1 MVMIGEP
8 KGMGCRT
15 IQKSE
20 RFVERIAVLIVDDN
34 ATVRDGLQSIL
45 QANDD
50 INVVGEAVDG
60 ADAIAQAER
69 MRPEVILMDAQMPGI
84 DGIEATRRIK
94 QQLPDAKILF
104 LTVHSGYIEEAM
116 AAGADANLMKDTDR
130 ETLLATIRELGGR
143 RKR

>member
-20 RFVERIAVLIVDDN
+20 RLVERIAVLIVDDN

-50 INVVGEAVDG
+50 ITVVGEAVNG
-60 ADAIAQAER
+60 AEAIAQAER
-69 MRPEVILMDAQMPGI
+69 LRPEVILMDAQMPGI

-94 QQLPDAKILF
+94 QRVPDAKILF

-130 ETLLATIRELGGR
+130 ETLLATIRELGS
-143 RKR
+143 RKRR